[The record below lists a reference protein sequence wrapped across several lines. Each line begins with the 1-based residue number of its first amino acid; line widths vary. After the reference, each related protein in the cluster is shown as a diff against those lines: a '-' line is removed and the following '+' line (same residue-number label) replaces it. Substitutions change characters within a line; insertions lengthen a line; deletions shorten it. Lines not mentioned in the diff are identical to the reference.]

1 MKKQHVILIF
11 LILKT
16 FGGWS
21 QELTNTNISY
31 NPETKQLD
39 YFTAIN
45 SDKSKVH
52 IDFINTRF
60 LLVDFSIPGCKGC
73 VKGIPKVI
81 EFSKKYKDKL
91 DVVMLDCYADHKT
104 WMLYYEHLH
113 NANLPLQ
120 LLRDENG
127 VISKAFDINVYPTYM
142 LFDEKGVLIK
152 KWEGRLPSGID
163 KYIHRQ

>member
-1 MKKQHVILIF
+1 MKLQYVILLF
-11 LILKT
+11 LMMESFCGL
-16 FGGWS
+16 S
-21 QELTNTNISY
+21 QELGQKNFSY
-31 NPETKQLD
+31 NPETKKLD
-39 YFTAIN
+39 YFIAIN
-45 SDKSKVH
+45 SEKSEVQ
-52 IDFINTRF
+52 IDFMNNQYLF
-60 LLVDFSIPGCKGC
+60 LDFSMPGCKGC

-142 LFDEKGVLIK
+142 LFDEKGVFIK